1 MFRRGHISVGRGWP
15 GGGGGGAGGGGRP
28 PII

>member
-15 GGGGGGAGGGGRP
+15 GGGGGGGGGGRP